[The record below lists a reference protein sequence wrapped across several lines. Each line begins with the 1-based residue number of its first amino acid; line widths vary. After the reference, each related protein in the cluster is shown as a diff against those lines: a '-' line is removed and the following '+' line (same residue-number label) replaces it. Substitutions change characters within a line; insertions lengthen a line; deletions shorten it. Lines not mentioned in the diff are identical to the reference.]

1 MKKKIFAER
10 NAIEIPSGEV
20 CRAENFPTLPT
31 PSQRIFVKLVTKPA
45 CGGSYELARKQILF
59 VCRQLKEKSFYCSI
73 SSSIDMAALQNGL
86 GTRHQKAGA
95 KVTVVLGAQWG
106 DEGKGK
112 LVDILSSNADLVC
125 RCQVSTSKNNLLIT
139 VPMKQWCL

>member
-1 MKKKIFAER
+1 MRRRVVRIGAETDTIR
-10 NAIEIPSGEV
+10 G
-20 CRAENFPTLPT
+20 
-31 PSQRIFVKLVTKPA
+31 
-45 CGGSYELARKQILF
+45 
-59 VCRQLKEKSFYCSI
+59 CRQLKEKSFYCNI
-73 SSSIDMAALQNGL
+73 SSSIDMSALQNGP

-125 RCQVSTSKNNLLIT
+125 RCQVSTSKNNLRIT
-139 VPMKQWCL
+139 DPMKQWCL